1 VKKEE
6 ENGSA
11 LHETAQVVGFNHS
24 TRLYEVVNRDGVN
37 MSISPDAVI
46 VSPLHLEIKEMD
58 RTALE
63 QW

>member
-1 VKKEE
+1 MKKEE

-11 LHETAQVVGFNHS
+11 LHETSQIVGFNHS
-24 TRLYEVVNRDGVN
+24 TGLYEVVNRDGVN

-46 VSPLHLEIKEMD
+46 VSPLHLEIEQMD